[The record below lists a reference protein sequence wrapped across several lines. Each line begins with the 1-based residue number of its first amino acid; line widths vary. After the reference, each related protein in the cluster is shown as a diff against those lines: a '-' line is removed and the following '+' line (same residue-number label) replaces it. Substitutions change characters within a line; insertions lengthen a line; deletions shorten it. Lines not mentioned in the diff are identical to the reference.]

1 MAVMFEPLQYGV
13 NTRGGCEMIVHAI
26 NAHLQKHPEHV
37 LMSIDCK
44 NAFNCVSR
52 AAFMRKLA
60 ASPLRGLLPF
70 VAQFYVDTP
79 SLFFRRDTGESVVLD
94 SLSGPQQGDPF
105 GPFLFS
111 LAIHDII
118 TDISTRFP
126 RVKLLAYLD
135 DIFLLGDAKDVAEA
149 FEALTTALSTVNLEC
164 CNDKCKVYSPAGADA
179 LGPLAAPALKLKVKD
194 GSIVVLGVPIGATAE
209 ACMLDAVTSLDPELF
224 PRSLAKKLAGLEL
237 LVKHKRHYTALLLLS
252 VCAAP
257 SVTHLLRA
265 QPPRITLPA
274 AREADAMLRTAF
286 LRALHIAISEVPA
299 GSFRE
304 RLIHLQVKSGGL
316 GIQSAEDAAGRAF
329 FASWAACGAAIAA
342 RCPHLAADIAAVFAP
357 PPAAPPPAPPPSDDD
372 DEPPPPPAPP
382 PTLPFQRDLQDQ
394 RSKLSADLA
403 LDLSYITLKEPEHD
417 MQRKLGELAAVQSRA
432 ALDADVRGYA
442 SGRPD
447 ERQTLAWW
455 LSGSELGRSAFL
467 RCFALWKP
475 LPLRALAMAVRR
487 LLRLPLP
494 ELRDCTHC
502 TCGAAVDAFGD
513 HADAC
518 YLLAGWRS
526 GRHDKLRDDAVLAPC
541 KQVGIRAYRETPGLV
556 SGTKDR
562 PADAWLLGL
571 ELEAEPTLSEVCA
584 DVMVVASITQHLK
597 HGEDIRPGA
606 SLLAGFSR
614 KLGNVQKLAS
624 DRMILLPLVASSM
637 GGFHSAWLHLYESLA
652 MHWQQRGEGR
662 DGDKEKEALTDR
674 WMAEASTSLQYSQCS
689 VILALV
695 NQCARV
701 DPVTGAEPRS
711 WQPLQFEEVLP
722 YLPGGAR

>member
-1 MAVMFEPLQYGV
+1 MG
-13 NTRGGCEMIVHAI
+13 
-26 NAHLQKHPEHV
+26 
-37 LMSIDCK
+37 
-44 NAFNCVSR
+44 
-52 AAFMRKLA
+52 
-60 ASPLRGLLPF
+60 
-70 VAQFYVDTP
+70 
-79 SLFFRRDTGESVVLD
+79 
-94 SLSGPQQGDPF
+94 
-105 GPFLFS
+105 
-111 LAIHDII
+111 
-118 TDISTRFP
+118 
-126 RVKLLAYLD
+126 
-135 DIFLLGDAKDVAEA
+135 
-149 FEALTTALSTVNLEC
+149 
-164 CNDKCKVYSPAGADA
+164 
-179 LGPLAAPALKLKVKD
+179 
-194 GSIVVLGVPIGATAE
+194 
-209 ACMLDAVTSLDPELF
+209 
-224 PRSLAKKLAGLEL
+224 
-237 LVKHKRHYTALLLLS
+237 
-252 VCAAP
+252 
-257 SVTHLLRA
+257 
-265 QPPRITLPA
+265 
-274 AREADAMLRTAF
+274 RTAF
-286 LRALHIAISEVPA
+286 LRS
-299 GSFRE
+299 
-304 RLIHLQVKSGGL
+304 
-316 GIQSAEDAAGRAF
+316 
-329 FASWAACGAAIAA
+329 
-342 RCPHLAADIAAVFAP
+342 
-357 PPAAPPPAPPPSDDD
+357 
-372 DEPPPPPAPP
+372 
-382 PTLPFQRDLQDQ
+382 
-394 RSKLSADLA
+394 
-403 LDLSYITLKEPEHD
+403 
-417 MQRKLGELAAVQSRA
+417 
-432 ALDADVRGYA
+432 
-442 SGRPD
+442 
-447 ERQTLAWW
+447 
-455 LSGSELGRSAFL
+455 
-467 RCFALWKP
+467 FALWKP